1 MSVEVVF
8 KVLLS
13 KLLISR
19 SNVSYSGLVVSMQME
34 SEGAIF
40 DSSAMAY
47 FLAVV
52 SFFGFH

>member
-1 MSVEVVF
+1 MSIVVVF
-8 KVLLS
+8 KVLFS

-19 SNVSYSGLVVSMQME
+19 SNVSYSGLVVSMQMD

-52 SFFGFH
+52 SLF